1 MLVVASNGYI
11 SYACITHSPPF
22 EGGVPLTS
30 AFSAEAKVEVV
41 ICSTPE
47 CHGEALEPWH
57 SHGTYSFCI
66 GINACCRSL
75 TDGHRDVFVLEIPD
89 AGSLC

>member
-30 AFSAEAKVEVV
+30 AFSAEVKGEVV
-41 ICSTPE
+41 ICKHTRMS
-47 CHGEALEPWH
+47 W
-57 SHGTYSFCI
+57 
-66 GINACCRSL
+66 
-75 TDGHRDVFVLEIPD
+75 
-89 AGSLC
+89 